1 MTDERIFE
9 AWAPDGALWTP
20 WAKPVLFANLSR
32 LPVTHP
38 LLERWRS
45 LDVSQIPSARG
56 TTAIVIELPGADGVV
71 MGLALANRGY
81 RPVPLYNVT
90 VGPNAVID
98 VDEIAGALRLGADE
112 VSRMRIAP
120 DAPPAFLLDAN
131 RMRPARMLA
140 PGKFDNRWI
149 VMPQDFPSATLLM
162 SRGVREVLVIRD
174 GQGEGPAR
182 GDLAHVLLRW
192 RRAGLSILA
201 LGVKGNA
208 RPQEMHIEPPSLFQ
222 RAWYRLIA
230 LAGLR
235 RGNVGGFGAQ
245 IPEEYEGGGVSGF
258 A

>member
-1 MTDERIFE
+1 MSDERIFE

-32 LPVTHP
+32 FSVTIP
-38 LLERWRS
+38 SVDQWRS

-56 TTAIVIELPGADGVV
+56 RTAIIVELPGIESVLT
-71 MGLALANRGY
+71 GLALANQGY
-81 RPVPLYNVT
+81 RPVPLYNVN

-98 VDEIAGALRLGADE
+98 VDAIAGALRLGADAM
-112 VSRMRIAP
+112 RDMRIAP
-120 DAPPAFLLDAN
+120 DAPPAFLLDSN
-131 RMRPARMLA
+131 RMRPSRVLA

-149 VMPQDFPSATLLM
+149 VMPQDFPSATALL
-162 SRGVREVLVIRD
+162 SRGISEVVVIVAGD
-174 GQGEGPAR
+174 NPVR

-192 RRAGLSILA
+192 QRAGLAI
-201 LGVKGNA
+201 LGVDPTGSKPP
-208 RPQEMHIEPPSLFQ
+208 REVRIEPPSLFR

-235 RGNVGGFGAQ
+235 RSNVGGFGAQ
-245 IPEEYEGGGVSGF
+245 IPEEQEGGGVSGF

>member
-1 MTDERIFE
+1 MSDERIFE

-32 LPVTHP
+32 FSVTVP
-38 LLERWRS
+38 SVDQWRS
-45 LDVSQIPSARG
+45 VDVRQVPSARG
-56 TTAIVIELPGADGVV
+56 RTAIVVELPGIESVLT
-71 MGLALANRGY
+71 GLALANQGY
-81 RPVPLYNVT
+81 RPVPLYNVN

-98 VDEIAGALRLGADE
+98 VDAIADALRLGADAITD
-112 VSRMRIAP
+112 MRIAS

-140 PGKFDNRWI
+140 PGKFDNRWM
-149 VMPQDFPSATLLM
+149 VMPQDFPSATALL
-162 SRGVREVLVIRD
+162 SHGITEVLVIAAGD
-174 GQGEGPAR
+174 NPAR

-192 RRAGLSILA
+192 QRAGLAILA
-201 LGVKGNA
+201 LDPKPNE
-208 RPQEMHIEPPSLFQ
+208 RPRQITIEPPSLFR

-235 RGNVGGFGAQ
+235 RSNVGGFGAQ
-245 IPEEYEGGGVSGF
+245 IPEENEGGGVGGF

>member
-1 MTDERIFE
+1 MSDEQIFE

-32 LPVTHP
+32 VSVTVP
-38 LLERWRS
+38 SVDQWRA

-56 TTAIVIELPGADGVV
+56 ASAIVVELPGIESVL
-71 MGLALANRGY
+71 MGLALANHGY
-81 RPVPLYNVT
+81 RPVPLYNVN
-90 VGPNAVID
+90 VGPNAVVE
-98 VDEIAGALRLGADE
+98 VDAIAGGLRVGADIL
-112 VSRMRIAP
+112 RDMRIAP

-131 RMRPARMLA
+131 RMRPAKMPA

-149 VMPQDFPSATLLM
+149 VMPQDFPSATTLM
-162 SRGVREVLVIRD
+162 SRGIAEVVIVRV
-174 GQGEGPAR
+174 GETPAR

-192 RRAGLSILA
+192 RRAGLTILGFDA
-201 LGVKGNA
+201 QGRE
-208 RPQEMHIEPPSLFQ
+208 RPSELHIEPPSLFR

-235 RGNVGGFGAQ
+235 RSNVGGFGAQ

>member
-1 MTDERIFE
+1 MNDERIFE

-32 LPVTHP
+32 FSAAVPSV
-38 LLERWRS
+38 EQWRT
-45 LDVSQIPSARG
+45 VNVGQIPSARG
-56 TTAIVIELPGADGVV
+56 GTAIVVELPGIDSVLT
-71 MGLALANRGY
+71 GLALANQGY
-81 RPVPLYNVT
+81 RPVPLYNVN

-98 VDEIAGALRLGADE
+98 VAAIAGWLRVGAEALGE
-112 VSRMRIAP
+112 MRIAP

-131 RMRPARMLA
+131 RMRPTKMLG

-149 VMPQDFPSATLLM
+149 VMPQDFPSATMLM
-162 SRGVREVLVIRD
+162 SRGINEVLVITVGDR
-174 GQGEGPAR
+174 PAR

-192 RRAGLSILA
+192 RRAGLVILSHD
-201 LGVKGNA
+201 LKNPE
-208 RPQEMHIEPPSLFQ
+208 RPREMQIKPPSLFR

-235 RGNVGGFGAQ
+235 RSNVGGFGAQ
-245 IPEEYEGGGVSGF
+245 IPEEYEGGGGSGF

>member
-1 MTDERIFE
+1 MSDERIFE

-32 LPVTHP
+32 VP
-38 LLERWRS
+38 LTASSVEGWRS
-45 LDVSQIPSARG
+45 VDMSQVSSARG
-56 TTAIVIELPGADGVV
+56 STAIVVELPGLESVLT
-71 MGLALANRGY
+71 GLALANHGY
-81 RPVPLYNVT
+81 RPVPLYNVN
-90 VGPNAVID
+90 VGPNSVID
-98 VDEIAGALRLGADE
+98 VDAIAGGLRRGAEELRD
-112 VSRMRIAP
+112 MRIPP

-149 VMPQDFPSATLLM
+149 VMPQDFPSATTLL
-162 SRGVREVLVIRD
+162 SRGINEVLVIRPGD
-174 GQGEGPAR
+174 NPAR

-192 RRAGLSILA
+192 RRAGLRILA
-201 LGVKGNA
+201 VDPKGGD
-208 RPQEMHIEPPSLFQ
+208 RPREMRIEPPSLFR

-235 RGNVGGFGAQ
+235 RSNVGGFGAQ
-245 IPEEYEGGGVSGF
+245 IPEEQEGGGGFTGF